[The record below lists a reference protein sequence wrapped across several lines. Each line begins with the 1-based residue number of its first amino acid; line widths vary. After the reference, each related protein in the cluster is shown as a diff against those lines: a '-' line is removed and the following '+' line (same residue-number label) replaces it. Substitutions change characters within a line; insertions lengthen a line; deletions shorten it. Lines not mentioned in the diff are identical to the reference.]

1 MVHLAGNWNALL
13 QKLVVEDISHLLS
26 EKHFNSLDS
35 LRRNW
40 KPLLMNVLWL
50 VEDQATT
57 SGSTVFIKLSFH
69 FRWFKWTL
77 NLINP
82 LLWCELLWWC
92 PSHTFFFLFF
102 MFFYFMFCSLSLS
115 LSPPPS
121 FFLFFFVLFFNVF
134 IQYASRRFPGSFS
147 LIISPNSGFS
157 FCYVSS
163 MTFFL
168 KRHFRRHACI
178 STQK

>member
-1 MVHLAGNWNALL
+1 
-13 QKLVVEDISHLLS
+13 
-26 EKHFNSLDS
+26 
-35 LRRNW
+35 
-40 KPLLMNVLWL
+40 MNVLWL

-92 PSHTFFFLFF
+92 PSHTFFFCSLCFFILCFAPFLSRSPPSLFF
-102 MFFYFMFCSLSLS
+102 YDYYYCFIV
-115 LSPPPS
+115 
-121 FFLFFFVLFFNVF
+121 LFFFIS

-163 MTFFL
+163 MAFFL
-168 KRHFRRHACI
+168 SEKAFPSTCMHFYTKVGEKITGGWCLHSRIRFTRAH
-178 STQK
+178 T

>member
-1 MVHLAGNWNALL
+1 
-13 QKLVVEDISHLLS
+13 
-26 EKHFNSLDS
+26 
-35 LRRNW
+35 
-40 KPLLMNVLWL
+40 MNVLWL
-50 VEDQATT
+50 VEDQDTT
-57 SGSTVFIKLSFH
+57 AGSFVFIKLSFH
-69 FRWFKWTL
+69 FRWFKWTF

-102 MFFYFMFCSLSLS
+102 MFYFILCFAPFLSR
-115 LSPPPS
+115 SPPLF
-121 FFLFFFVLFFNVF
+121 FFLFFYFFIFVIS

-163 MTFFL
+163 MAFFL
-168 KRHFRRHACI
+168 KRHFSRHACI

>member
-1 MVHLAGNWNALL
+1 MF
-13 QKLVVEDISHLLS
+13 QK
-26 EKHFNSLDS
+26 
-35 LRRNW
+35 
-40 KPLLMNVLWL
+40 LWL

-115 LSPPPS
+115 LPP
-121 FFLFFFVLFFNVF
+121 FLYCFIVLFFYIYSVCFSQISRQFQFNYFSEQRFQFLLRKFYGILSEKAFPSTCMHFYTKVGEKITGGWCLHSRIRF
-134 IQYASRRFPGSFS
+134 THAHTQYS
-147 LIISPNSGFS
+147 LT
-157 FCYVSS
+157 C
-163 MTFFL
+163 
-168 KRHFRRHACI
+168 
-178 STQK
+178 

>member
-1 MVHLAGNWNALL
+1 M
-13 QKLVVEDISHLLS
+13 SS
-26 EKHFNSLDS
+26 SSLFPFYEWFEPIFLFGS
-35 LRRNW
+35 
-40 KPLLMNVLWL
+40 L

-57 SGSTVFIKLSFH
+57 SGSLTTVFIKLSFH

-102 MFFYFMFCSLSLS
+102 MFFYFMFCSVFLSLS
-115 LSPPPS
+115 LSLPPPPF
-121 FFLFFFVLFFNVF
+121 FFLLLFYFFNIF

-163 MTFFL
+163 MAFFL

>member
-1 MVHLAGNWNALL
+1 MVRIAG
-13 QKLVVEDISHLLS
+13 LVVKDISHLLS

-92 PSHTFFFLFF
+92 PSHTFFLFVLYVFLFYVLLPF
-102 MFFYFMFCSLSLS
+102 SLA
-115 LSPPPS
+115 PPS
-121 FFLFFFVLFFNVF
+121 FFLLFYFFIFVIS

>member
-13 QKLVVEDISHLLS
+13 QKLVVENITHLLS

-102 MFFYFMFCSLSLS
+102 LFFYFMFCSLSLS
-115 LSPPPS
+115 PPLPPLL
-121 FFLFFFVLFFNVF
+121 FLLFVF
-134 IQYASRRFPGSFS
+134 IFLYLFS
-147 LIISPNSGFS
+147 MLLIQIV
-157 FCYVSS
+157 VSVLVF
-163 MTFFL
+163 M
-168 KRHFRRHACI
+168 
-178 STQK
+178 